1 MLLPN
6 GSGVMGVA
14 ETLRAPDLLP
24 RVASAVVMLAL
35 VGFDIWLG
43 GWAFA
48 AFVALVAVAVYWEW
62 WGLARRLASGAG
74 LVVWMLGGALY
85 LGLALMTLIALR
97 TDGLAPAVTI
107 LLAVIAVDIG
117 AYFAGRMIGGPK
129 IAPRIS
135 PSKTWAGL
143 GGGIV
148 AATLTYAALIG
159 WVSGSRLH
167 ESASTQLGLA
177 IVAGPLTAIIAQ
189 VGDFFESWMKR
200 RAGLKD
206 SGSLI
211 PGHGGLFDRTD
222 GMIAV
227 LFAIG
232 LFMLA
237 TIGWQLASG
246 GSLLPTPA

>member
-1 MLLPN
+1 
-6 GSGVMGVA
+6 MGVA
-14 ETLRAPDLLP
+14 DTLRAPDLLP
-24 RVASAVVMLAL
+24 RIASAVVMLAL

-48 AFVALVAVAVYWEW
+48 AFVFLVAVAVYWEW
-62 WGLARRLASGAG
+62 WGLARRLASGPG
-74 LVVWMLGGALY
+74 LVVWMVSGALY
-85 LGLALMTLIALR
+85 LGIALITLIALR
-97 TDGLAPAVTI
+97 AEGLAPAVTI
-107 LLAVIAVDIG
+107 LAAVIAVDIG
-117 AYFAGRMIGGPK
+117 AYFAGRLIGGRK

-143 GGGIV
+143 GGGVV
-148 AATLTYAALIG
+148 AATLTYAVLIG
-159 WVSGSRLH
+159 WVVG
-167 ESASTQLGLA
+167 TQLEEGAAAQFGLALVAGSLTA
-177 IVAGPLTAIIAQ
+177 IVAQI
-189 VGDFFESWMKR
+189 GDFFESWMKR

-227 LFAIG
+227 LFALG

-237 TIGWQLASG
+237 TIGVQLASG

>member
-1 MLLPN
+1 
-6 GSGVMGVA
+6 MGVA
-14 ETLRAPDLLP
+14 DTLRAPDLLP
-24 RVASAVVMLAL
+24 RIASAVVMLAL

-48 AFVALVAVAVYWEW
+48 AFVLLVAVAVYWEW

-74 LVVWMLGGALY
+74 LVVWMVSGALY
-85 LGLALMTLIALR
+85 LGIALITLIALR
-97 TDGLAPAVTI
+97 AEGLAPAVTI
-107 LLAVIAVDIG
+107 LAAVIAVDIG
-117 AYFAGRMIGGPK
+117 AYFAGRLIGGRK

-143 GGGIV
+143 GGGVV
-148 AATLTYAALIG
+148 AATLTYAVLIG
-159 WVSGSRLH
+159 WVVD
-167 ESASTQLGLA
+167 TQLEGAAAQFGLALVAGSLTA
-177 IVAGPLTAIIAQ
+177 IVAQI
-189 VGDFFESWMKR
+189 GDFFESWMKR

-227 LFAIG
+227 LFALG

-237 TIGWQLASG
+237 TIGVQLASG

>member
-1 MLLPN
+1 
-6 GSGVMGVA
+6 MGVA
-14 ETLRAPDLLP
+14 DTLRAPDLLP
-24 RVASAVVMLAL
+24 RIASAVVMLAL

-48 AFVALVAVAVYWEW
+48 AFVLLVAVAVYWEW

-74 LVVWMLGGALY
+74 LVVWMVSGALY
-85 LGLALMTLIALR
+85 LGIALITLIALR
-97 TDGLAPAVTI
+97 AEGLAPAVTI
-107 LLAVIAVDIG
+107 LAAVIAVDIG
-117 AYFAGRMIGGPK
+117 AYFAGRLIGGRK

-143 GGGIV
+143 GGGVV
-148 AATLTYAALIG
+148 AATLTYAVLIG
-159 WVSGSRLH
+159 WVVGAQLEEGAAAQFGLALVAGSL
-167 ESASTQLGLA
+167 TA
-177 IVAGPLTAIIAQ
+177 IVAQI
-189 VGDFFESWMKR
+189 GDFFESWMKR

-227 LFAIG
+227 LFALG

-237 TIGWQLASG
+237 TIGVQLASG

>member
-1 MLLPN
+1 
-6 GSGVMGVA
+6 MGVA
-14 ETLRAPDLLP
+14 DTLRAPDLLP
-24 RVASAVVMLAL
+24 RIASAVVMLAL

-48 AFVALVAVAVYWEW
+48 AFVLLVAVAVYWEW

-74 LVVWMLGGALY
+74 LVVWMVSGALY
-85 LGLALMTLIALR
+85 LGIALITLIALR
-97 TDGLAPAVTI
+97 AEGLAPAVTI
-107 LLAVIAVDIG
+107 LAAVIAVDIG
-117 AYFAGRMIGGPK
+117 AYFAGRLIGGRK

-143 GGGIV
+143 GGGVV
-148 AATLTYAALIG
+148 AATLTYAVLIG
-159 WVSGSRLH
+159 WVVG
-167 ESASTQLGLA
+167 TQLEEGAAAQFGLALVAGSLTA
-177 IVAGPLTAIIAQ
+177 IVAQI
-189 VGDFFESWMKR
+189 GDFFESWMKR

-227 LFAIG
+227 LFALG

-237 TIGWQLASG
+237 TIGVQLASG

>member
-1 MLLPN
+1 
-6 GSGVMGVA
+6 MGVA
-14 ETLRAPDLLP
+14 DTLRAPDLLP
-24 RVASAVVMLAL
+24 RIASAVVMLAL

-48 AFVALVAVAVYWEW
+48 AFVFLVAVAVYWEW
-62 WGLARRLASGAG
+62 WGLARRLASGPG
-74 LVVWMLGGALY
+74 LVVWMVSGALY
-85 LGLALMTLIALR
+85 LGIALITLIALR
-97 TDGLAPAVTI
+97 AEGLAPAVTI
-107 LLAVIAVDIG
+107 LAAVIAVDIG
-117 AYFAGRMIGGPK
+117 AYFAGRLIGGRK

-143 GGGIV
+143 GGGVV
-148 AATLTYAALIG
+148 AATLTYAVLIG
-159 WVSGSRLH
+159 WVVGIQLEQGTTAQFGLALVAGSL
-167 ESASTQLGLA
+167 TA
-177 IVAGPLTAIIAQ
+177 IVAQI
-189 VGDFFESWMKR
+189 GDFFESWMKR

-227 LFAIG
+227 LFALG

-237 TIGWQLASG
+237 TIGVQLASG

>member
-1 MLLPN
+1 
-6 GSGVMGVA
+6 MGVA
-14 ETLRAPDLLP
+14 DTLRAPDLLP
-24 RVASAVVMLAL
+24 RIASAVVMLAL

-48 AFVALVAVAVYWEW
+48 AFVFLVAVAVYWEW
-62 WGLARRLASGAG
+62 WGLARRLASGPG
-74 LVVWMLGGALY
+74 LVVWMVSGALY
-85 LGLALMTLIALR
+85 LGIALITLIALR
-97 TDGLAPAVTI
+97 AEGLAPAVTI
-107 LLAVIAVDIG
+107 LAAVIAVDIG
-117 AYFAGRMIGGPK
+117 AYFAGRLIGGRK

-143 GGGIV
+143 GGGVV
-148 AATLTYAALIG
+148 AATLTYAVLIG
-159 WVSGSRLH
+159 WVVG
-167 ESASTQLGLA
+167 TQLEEGAAAQFGQALVAGSLTA
-177 IVAGPLTAIIAQ
+177 IVAQI
-189 VGDFFESWMKR
+189 GDFFESWMKR

-227 LFAIG
+227 LFALG

-237 TIGWQLASG
+237 TIGVQLASG

>member
-1 MLLPN
+1 
-6 GSGVMGVA
+6 MGVA
-14 ETLRAPDLLP
+14 DTLRAPDLLP
-24 RVASAVVMLAL
+24 RIASAVVMLAL

-48 AFVALVAVAVYWEW
+48 AFVLLVAVAVYWEW

-74 LVVWMLGGALY
+74 LVVWMVSGALY
-85 LGLALMTLIALR
+85 LGIALITLIALR
-97 TDGLAPAVTI
+97 AEGLAPAVTI
-107 LLAVIAVDIG
+107 LAAVIAVDIG
-117 AYFAGRMIGGPK
+117 AYFAGRLIGGRK

-143 GGGIV
+143 GGGVV
-148 AATLTYAALIG
+148 AATLTYAVLIG
-159 WVSGSRLH
+159 WVVGAQLEEGAAAQFGLALVAGSL
-167 ESASTQLGLA
+167 TA
-177 IVAGPLTAIIAQ
+177 IVAQI
-189 VGDFFESWMKR
+189 GDFFESWMKR
-200 RAGLKD
+200 RAGVKD

-227 LFAIG
+227 LFALG

-237 TIGWQLASG
+237 TIGVQLASG

>member
-1 MLLPN
+1 
-6 GSGVMGVA
+6 MGVA
-14 ETLRAPDLLP
+14 DTLRAPDLLP
-24 RVASAVVMLAL
+24 RIASAVVMLAL

-48 AFVALVAVAVYWEW
+48 AFVLLVAVAVYWEW

-74 LVVWMLGGALY
+74 LVVWMVSGALY
-85 LGLALMTLIALR
+85 LGIALITLIALR
-97 TDGLAPAVTI
+97 AEGLAPAVTI
-107 LLAVIAVDIG
+107 LAAVIAVDIG
-117 AYFAGRMIGGPK
+117 AYFAGRLIGGRK

-143 GGGIV
+143 GGGVV
-148 AATLTYAALIG
+148 AATLTYAVLIG
-159 WVSGSRLH
+159 WVVG
-167 ESASTQLGLA
+167 TQLEEGAAAQFGLALVAGSLTA
-177 IVAGPLTAIIAQ
+177 IVAQI
-189 VGDFFESWMKR
+189 GDFFESWMKR

-227 LFAIG
+227 LFALG

-237 TIGWQLASG
+237 TIGMQLASG

>member
-1 MLLPN
+1 
-6 GSGVMGVA
+6 MGVA
-14 ETLRAPDLLP
+14 DTLRAPDLLP
-24 RVASAVVMLAL
+24 RIASAVVMLAL

-48 AFVALVAVAVYWEW
+48 AFVFLVAVAVYWEW

-74 LVVWMLGGALY
+74 LVVWMVSGALY
-85 LGLALMTLIALR
+85 LGIALITLIALR
-97 TDGLAPAVTI
+97 AEGLAPAVTI
-107 LLAVIAVDIG
+107 LAAVIAVDIG
-117 AYFAGRMIGGPK
+117 AYFAGRLIGGRK

-143 GGGIV
+143 GGGVV
-148 AATLTYAALIG
+148 AATLTYAVLIG
-159 WVSGSRLH
+159 WVVG
-167 ESASTQLGLA
+167 TQLEEGAAAQFGLALVAGSLTA
-177 IVAGPLTAIIAQ
+177 IVAQI
-189 VGDFFESWMKR
+189 GDFFESWMKR

-227 LFAIG
+227 LFALG

-237 TIGWQLASG
+237 TIGVQLASG

>member
-1 MLLPN
+1 
-6 GSGVMGVA
+6 
-14 ETLRAPDLLP
+14 
-24 RVASAVVMLAL
+24 MLAL

-48 AFVALVAVAVYWEW
+48 AFVLLVAVAVYWEW

-74 LVVWMLGGALY
+74 LVVWMVSGALY
-85 LGLALMTLIALR
+85 LGIALITLIALR
-97 TDGLAPAVTI
+97 AEGLAPAVTI
-107 LLAVIAVDIG
+107 LAAVIAVDIG
-117 AYFAGRMIGGPK
+117 AYFAGRLIGGRK

-143 GGGIV
+143 GGGVV
-148 AATLTYAALIG
+148 AATLTYAVLIG
-159 WVSGSRLH
+159 WVVGAQLEEGAAAQFGLALVAGSL
-167 ESASTQLGLA
+167 TA
-177 IVAGPLTAIIAQ
+177 IVAQI
-189 VGDFFESWMKR
+189 GDFFESWMKR

-227 LFAIG
+227 LFALG

-237 TIGWQLASG
+237 TIGVQLASG

>member
-1 MLLPN
+1 
-6 GSGVMGVA
+6 
-14 ETLRAPDLLP
+14 
-24 RVASAVVMLAL
+24 MLAL

-48 AFVALVAVAVYWEW
+48 AFVLLVAVAVYWEW

-74 LVVWMLGGALY
+74 LVVWMVSGALY
-85 LGLALMTLIALR
+85 LGIALITLIALR
-97 TDGLAPAVTI
+97 AEGLAPAVTI
-107 LLAVIAVDIG
+107 LAAVIAVDIG
-117 AYFAGRMIGGPK
+117 AYFAGRLIGGRK

-143 GGGIV
+143 GGGVV
-148 AATLTYAALIG
+148 AATLTYAVLIG
-159 WVSGSRLH
+159 WVVD
-167 ESASTQLGLA
+167 TQLEGAAAQFGLALVAGSLTA
-177 IVAGPLTAIIAQ
+177 IVAQI
-189 VGDFFESWMKR
+189 GDFFESWMKR

-227 LFAIG
+227 LFALG

-237 TIGWQLASG
+237 TIGVQLASG

>member
-1 MLLPN
+1 
-6 GSGVMGVA
+6 MGVA
-14 ETLRAPDLLP
+14 DTLRAPDLLP
-24 RVASAVVMLAL
+24 RIASAVVMLAL

-48 AFVALVAVAVYWEW
+48 AFVFLVAVAVYWEW
-62 WGLARRLASGAG
+62 WGLARRLASGPG
-74 LVVWMLGGALY
+74 LVVWMVSGALY
-85 LGLALMTLIALR
+85 LGIALITLIALR
-97 TDGLAPAVTI
+97 AEGLAPAVTI
-107 LLAVIAVDIG
+107 LAAVIAVDIG
-117 AYFAGRMIGGPK
+117 AYFAGRLIGGRK

-143 GGGIV
+143 GGGVV
-148 AATLTYAALIG
+148 AATLTYAVLIG
-159 WVSGSRLH
+159 WVVG
-167 ESASTQLGLA
+167 TQLEEGAAAQFGLALVAGSLTA
-177 IVAGPLTAIIAQ
+177 IVAQI
-189 VGDFFESWMKR
+189 GDFFESWMKR

-227 LFAIG
+227 LFALG

-237 TIGWQLASG
+237 TTGVQLASG